1 MAGAITLL
9 KIPQLLS
16 KPVTAFLD
24 LQRPW
29 LSERLVAWPILASG
43 ELPRESALSVR
54 VFALPVLLV
63 RGADGRVSA
72 HIDVCPHRLVSFSC
86 AGTPP
91 QVKGSVVRCPYHYQ
105 EFNQDGRCV
114 RTLHGEAGSAEHLV
128 SLPVREWGGFL
139 WLPAGR
145 SLFASADPA
154 AWQTPEVQ
162 AALQAARLPA
172 EFEREL
178 LDPSRT
184 DPLPLFHYRY
194 PVGPWGLV
202 LTSGIDHTHG
212 FHVHAIAR
220 TVHQLRRWLGQ
231 ETLSGMHMVCDDD
244 ERSVLVTYTQYRD
257 NLQAYW
263 KVGGA
268 PNLWLNKLDEG
279 LHLAVLFV
287 PDDKGSTT
295 LRGTLYAGGRWRSL
309 LENGPALKALRDLSN
324 HNNEEDRPFIE
335 SQAALL
341 GGGRIPVGNASVN
354 DAPVYRFFRYL
365 EAITGTPIAF
375 GAKPHPRDLLVQR
388 G

>member
-1 MAGAITLL
+1 MAAL
-9 KIPQLLS
+9 PD
-16 KPVTAFLD
+16 PVPTPPAPALD
-24 LQRPW
+24 LERPW

-43 ELPRESALSVR
+43 ELAPESALSLR
-54 VFALPVLLV
+54 VFGLPLLLV
-63 RGADGRVSA
+63 RGADGRASA
-72 HIDVCPHRLVSFSC
+72 HIDACPHRLVSFSC

-91 QVKGSVVRCPYHYQ
+91 RVQGSVVRCPYHYQ
-105 EFNQDGRCV
+105 EFDQDGRCV
-114 RTLHGEAGSAEHLV
+114 HTLHGETGSAEHLV
-128 SLPVREWGGFL
+128 TLPLREWAGFL

-145 SLFASADPA
+145 RLFAAADPA
-154 AWQTPEVQ
+154 AWQAAEVE

-178 LDPSRT
+178 LDPAT
-184 DPLPLFHYRY
+184 DALPLFHYRY

-244 ERSVLVTYTQYRD
+244 ERSVLVTYEQYRN

-287 PDDKGSTT
+287 PDDQGSTT
-295 LRGTLYAGGRWRSL
+295 LRGTLYAAGRWRSL

-341 GGGRIPVGNASVN
+341 GGGRIPVGNASIN